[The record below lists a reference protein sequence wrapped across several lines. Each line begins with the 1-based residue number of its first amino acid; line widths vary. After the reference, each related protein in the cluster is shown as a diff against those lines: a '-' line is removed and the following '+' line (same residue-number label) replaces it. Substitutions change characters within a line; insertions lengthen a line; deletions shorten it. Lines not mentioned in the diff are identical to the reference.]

1 MPIYSQYLQ
10 GVFQER
16 PDGVPSLTKEEQATL
31 TDGSESDE
39 SEDLDMNPIQNEEYY
54 PPGQKHVARPR
65 RRRLPRLRKRGHL
78 PSA

>member
-39 SEDLDMNPIQNEEYY
+39 SEDLDMNPIQNEEIIT
-54 PPGQKHVARPR
+54 
-65 RRRLPRLRKRGHL
+65 LRSKTCC
-78 PSA
+78 ST